1 MNPTQTVLVRAQA
14 EQNGFRGAG
23 ELPITRQPRKVI
35 LYAHLPWFF
44 DTGPDEAKTVFKNV
58 GDVVSQG
65 HFDQDYLNRAAHQR
79 GAFPWRPGSECLARD
94 FYPEWTDMKSRTRRG
109 EATKGCGG
117 CRKREREQGRT
128 PPDENVSVAVKRP
141 RKYVPRKAVR
151 RKRTPKIEAPT
162 SGAPGSPTG

>member
-1 MNPTQTVLVRAQA
+1 MGGL
-14 EQNGFRGAG
+14 
-23 ELPITRQPRKVI
+23 
-35 LYAHLPWFF
+35 
-44 DTGPDEAKTVFKNV
+44 
-58 GDVVSQG
+58 VSQG

-141 RKYVPRKAVR
+141 RKYVPRKVVR